1 MYDTIHEAID
11 NLGADVALRLWNSY
25 AGSQAADDYI
35 YSSLEE
41 LVKITFD
48 DTVNNDAALVRRI
61 VSGKVTNSRAP
72 YWYLD
77 GYANINS
84 ADTLAET
91 PFDVGTLT
99 AYVIANPSLI
109 AEYDLGVDEDEDEDE

>member
-1 MYDTIHEAID
+1 M
-11 NLGADVALRLWNSY
+11 
-25 AGSQAADDYI
+25 
-35 YSSLEE
+35 
-41 LVKITFD
+41 
-48 DTVNNDAALVRRI
+48 RRI

-109 AEYDLGVDEDEDEDE
+109 AEYNLGVDEDE